1 MAKAIPIRLVQ
12 ENGNLIE
19 LDATSMV
26 LSTTRKVGGSALPWT
41 GSRRIGMDWNINKA
55 MINIQGVIA
64 DDRQGTPDTAYSS
77 TIDFGHFSYEE
88 IVPIPVD
95 VIGTPSNYVQTV
107 LAPWTTTNNN
117 LTQLLGMELQ
127 LQSYT
132 AASDSA
138 LDKITFTNTATADG
152 TAYSS
157 NGGADSTPTVLVNT
171 SDGTP
176 EQIATAVAAYIN
188 AQLSSKYSASVPS
201 NGGKKANGSGGTDD
215 ASTLVIIQMVTTG
228 ADTSMKIKTPRF
240 KQVTNAGA
248 YFYDPIIEKFAGG
261 KNGKKKSAGDKAQ
274 DLYGIINNSTRRG
287 AIGKLTGRIGSGNKV
302 KGSELQDY
310 IVGIQ
315 IPYNS
320 TIKAEGG
327 EEYVARNF
335 FMPTGLYYGKEKT
348 SEGNDHPASI
358 EMDLED
364 ERRGIQGAVQKM
376 DITYDAGESVYSFN
390 MIFAPIDNMILS

>member
-1 MAKAIPIRLVQ
+1 MAKGVPIRLVQ

-19 LDATSMV
+19 LDATNMV

-55 MINIQGVIA
+55 MINIQGVIS
-64 DDRQGTPDTAYSS
+64 DDRVGTVANANSAS
-77 TIDFGHFSYEE
+77 IDFGHITYQS
-88 IVPIPVD
+88 VVALPLDATGIPSSFVQE
-95 VIGTPSNYVQTV
+95 VI
-107 LAPWTTTNNN
+107 APWTTTDSN
-117 LTQLLGMELQ
+117 LTKLLGMELR

-138 LDKITFTNTATADG
+138 LDKITFTNTGSAGG

-157 NGGADSTPTVLVNT
+157 NGGAGSTPTVLVNT
-171 SDGTP
+171 SDATP
-176 EQIATAVAAYIN
+176 EQMATAVAAYIN
-188 AQLSSKYSASVPS
+188 AQLSSKYSATVPT
-201 NGGKKANGSGGTDD
+201 NGGKKATASGGTID
-215 ASTLVIIQMVTTG
+215 ASTLVIITMATTG
-228 ADTSMKIKTPRF
+228 ADTSMRVKTPKF
-240 KQVTNAGA
+240 QQVTNAGA
-248 YFYDPIIEKFAGG
+248 YFYDPIISKFAGG
-261 KNGKKKSAGDKAQ
+261 SEAVRKSAGDKVQ

-287 AIGKLTGRIGSGNKV
+287 RVGKLTGAIGSGGKV
-302 KGSELQDY
+302 MGSELQDY

-335 FMPTGLYYGKEKT
+335 FMPTGFHYGKEKT
-348 SEGNDHPASI
+348 SEGNIHPASVD
-358 EMDLED
+358 MDLKD
-364 ERRGIQGAVQKM
+364 VRQGIQGAVQKL